1 MFPLSIKNSLTAVI
15 AIFFLVLFSCGS
27 KPKKKEVV
35 IKKDKNTHELALTGR
50 NNLKGT
56 LYVDTILDKKKRKKW
71 RIQLSLTADSISP
84 KKFVWYKDS
93 LEDGLTKVLK
103 QCMLVPFQRPKSAN
117 FEFAEDHFEL
127 VEAVPG
133 SMIDTAALRLQMRR
147 IQKEKQLLLDLDRA
161 DLYVQPT
168 YDNDNPATEE
178 GKKALDKCLQSVIN
192 IRHEEKTAKLDYK
205 KFGAWLHLDT
215 SMKVVIDTLPF
226 QEFIEEVALKMDA
239 PLSDFLNKEPTETE
253 TVLDTLQEEP
263 MIPRINVYKEMA
275 AIAKLIPLG
284 KKSTYTLAFSS
295 VPVLQG
301 FKNGKT
307 SFVEVSL
314 SDQKLW
320 LFKNGCLILETD
332 VVTGNKKTGHLTPKG
347 NYSVRHKT
355 KDRVLRGPDYAAF
368 VRYWMPFYN
377 GYGLHDADWRRSFG
391 GTIWERSGSHGCV
404 NMPVRNAPIVY
415 ANVKVGTTVIV
426 R

>member
-133 SMIDTAALRLQMRR
+133 SMIDTAA
-147 IQKEKQLLLDLDRA
+147 
-161 DLYVQPT
+161 
-168 YDNDNPATEE
+168 
-178 GKKALDKCLQSVIN
+178 CVIN
-192 IRHEEKTAKLDYK
+192 LKHEEKTAKLDYK